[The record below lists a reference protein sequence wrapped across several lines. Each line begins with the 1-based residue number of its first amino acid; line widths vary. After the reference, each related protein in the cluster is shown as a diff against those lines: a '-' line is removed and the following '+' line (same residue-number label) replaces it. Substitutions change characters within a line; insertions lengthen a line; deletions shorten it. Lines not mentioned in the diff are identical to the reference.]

1 MFQIRL
7 QYVCAFQSAVNPQH
21 ILIRSQKLAR
31 LLILPRVRH
40 TDKTL
45 KTAPGN
51 ADLKQLKP
59 LCHFLGLLCAAH
71 LDGDYAVFGYVT
83 DGMDIVD
90 KICEDTK
97 VTDRNGT
104 VAKENQPVIESIEVV
119 D

>member
-59 LCHFLGLLCAAH
+59 LCHFLGLLCAAFY
-71 LDGDYAVFGYVT
+71 LKT
-83 DGMDIVD
+83 Q
-90 KICEDTK
+90 
-97 VTDRNGT
+97 
-104 VAKENQPVIESIEVV
+104 QPRISALLPLHQLILRMG
-119 D
+119 

>member
-1 MFQIRL
+1 MYDKEL
-7 QYVCAFQSAVNPQH
+7 GACAV
-21 ILIRSQKLAR
+21 LIVHQDS
-31 LLILPRVRH
+31 P
-40 TDKTL
+40 
-45 KTAPGN
+45 
-51 ADLKQLKP
+51 
-59 LCHFLGLLCAAH
+59 H